1 MMVEDNREA
10 KREVRLLYLDGRI
23 PVGRMEEIIEKV
35 WEDIHDLEF
44 DLFFGRFRGIHLGE
58 DGVTIHVTW
67 ENAYGVRFVSSIIPD
82 MDHTR
87 IDYCPD
93 ELYDKEE
100 KAVENRQQQR
110 EEADDA

>member
-1 MMVEDNREA
+1 MLENNRKA
-10 KREVRLLYLDGRI
+10 QREVRLLYLDERV
-23 PVGRMEEIIEKV
+23 PVAEIEQIIDKI
-35 WEDIHDLEF
+35 WQDIYDLEF

-58 DGVTIHVTW
+58 DGSTVHVTW

-82 MDHTR
+82 LDHTR

-100 KAVENRQQQR
+100 KAVETRQQQR
-110 EEADDA
+110 EEADNA